1 MIADEVIDND
11 TGDIYVLSSNLVAT
25 RAFIGKVK
33 AECTEILKKIAESC
47 FNKQIFKSLVT
58 HKIITYIQRQIFRMN
73 LNFYGQS
80 FLK

>member
-11 TGDIYVLSSNLVAT
+11 TGDIYVLSSNLIAT

-58 HKIITYIQRQIFRMN
+58 HKIITYIRDKY
-73 LNFYGQS
+73 LE
-80 FLK
+80 

>member
-33 AECTEILKKIAESC
+33 AECTEILKKLLKVVLI
-47 FNKQIFKSLVT
+47 NKYSKV
-58 HKIITYIQRQIFRMN
+58 
-73 LNFYGQS
+73 
-80 FLK
+80 